1 MAKLAHRTQGWLCHD
16 ECMTASLIVLG
27 SANTDYTVLVERHP
41 LPGETLLGDELV
53 VATGGKGANQALAAA
68 RAGAMPVFLGAVGD
82 DGNGRSMLDALG
94 TGGVDVSSVAVV
106 DDAPTGIALITVS
119 RDGENTIV
127 VAAGANARV
136 NAHEVEAA
144 IRAIAGPGTVLLAQ
158 LEIPLPAVRIAAETI
173 DELGGRT
180 VLNLSPSRAVPD
192 ELLALCDPLIVNES
206 EAHDLTGLPVDSV
219 GDAATVATALLD
231 RCRSVVIT
239 LGGDGAVFASAT
251 ESGHLPAPS
260 VTVVDTTGAGD
271 AFAGAVAAELAEQ
284 GLAGG
289 GDGAASLRT
298 AVERGVAAG
307 AAAVQWLGAQ
317 PPRD

>member
-1 MAKLAHRTQGWLCHD
+1 
-16 ECMTASLIVLG
+16 MTAALIVLG

-41 LPGETLLGDELV
+41 MPGETLLADGLV

-94 TGGVDVSSVAVV
+94 AGGVDVSSVALV

-144 IRAIAGPGTVLLAQ
+144 IRSVAGAGTILLAQ
-158 LEIPLPAVRIAAETI
+158 LEIPLPAVRTAAETLG
-173 DELGGRT
+173 ELGGRF

-192 ELLALCDPLIVNES
+192 ELLALCDPLVVNEA
-206 EAHDLTGLPVDSV
+206 EAHDLTGLAIGTPDE
-219 GDAATVATALLD
+219 AATAAAALLT

-239 LGGDGAVFASAT
+239 LGGDGAVFASADDR
-251 ESGHLPAPS
+251 GHLAAPS

-271 AFAGAVAAELAEQ
+271 AFAGALAAELAE
-284 GLAGG
+284 G
-289 GDGAASLRT
+289 GAAGSLRA
-298 AVERGVAAG
+298 AVKHGVDAG

-317 PPRD
+317 PPRG

>member
-1 MAKLAHRTQGWLCHD
+1 
-16 ECMTASLIVLG
+16 MTASLIVLG

-68 RAGAMPVFLGAVGD
+68 RSGAMPVFLGAVGD
-82 DGNGRSMLDALG
+82 DGNGRQMLDALG
-94 TGGVDVSSVAVV
+94 SGGVDVSSVALV

-136 NAHEVEAA
+136 NSHEVEAA

-158 LEIPLPAVRIAAETI
+158 LEIPLPVVAEAAAII
-173 DELGGRT
+173 DELGGRA
-180 VLNLSPSRAVPD
+180 VLNLSPSREIPD
-192 ELLALCDPLIVNES
+192 ALLALCDPLVVNES
-206 EAHDLTGLPVDSV
+206 EAHDLTGMPVDSV
-219 GDAATVATALLD
+219 DEAAAAAQALLD

-239 LGGDGAVFASAT
+239 LGGDGAVFAAPGA
-251 ESGHLPAPS
+251 SGHLPAPR

-271 AFAGAVAAELAEQ
+271 AFVGALCAELAES
-284 GLAGG
+284 
-289 GDGAASLRT
+289 GASAELRT

>member
-1 MAKLAHRTQGWLCHD
+1 
-16 ECMTASLIVLG
+16 MTASLIVLG

-41 LPGETLLGDELV
+41 QPGETLLGDELV

-68 RAGAMPVFLGAVGD
+68 RSGAMPVFLGAVGD
-82 DGNGRSMLDALG
+82 DGNGRQMLDALG
-94 TGGVDVSSVAVV
+94 SGGVDVSSVAVV

-136 NAHEVEAA
+136 NSHEVEAA
-144 IRAIAGPGTVLLAQ
+144 TRAVAGPGTVLLAQ
-158 LEIPLPAVRIAAETI
+158 LEIPLPVVVEAATI
-173 DELGGRT
+173 IEELGGRT
-180 VLNLSPSRAVPD
+180 VLNLSPSREIPD
-192 ELLALCDPLIVNES
+192 ALLALCDPLVVNES
-206 EAHDLTGLPVDSV
+206 EAHDLTGLTIGSVDEAT
-219 GDAATVATALLD
+219 AAAAALLD

-239 LGGDGAVFASAT
+239 LGGDGAVFAVPGA
-251 ESGHLPAPS
+251 SGHLPAPR

-271 AFAGAVAAELAEQ
+271 AFVGALCAELAES
-284 GLAGG
+284 
-289 GDGAASLRT
+289 GASTELRA

>member
-1 MAKLAHRTQGWLCHD
+1 
-16 ECMTASLIVLG
+16 MTATLIVLG

-41 LPGETLLGDELV
+41 QPGETLLGDELV

-68 RAGAMPVFLGAVGD
+68 RSGAMPVFLGAVGD
-82 DGNGRSMLDALG
+82 DGNGRQMLDALG
-94 TGGVDVSSVAVV
+94 AGGVDVSSVAVV

-144 IRAIAGPGTVLLAQ
+144 IRAVGGARTVLLAQ
-158 LEIPLPAVRIAAETI
+158 LEIPLPVVADAASII

-180 VLNLSPSRAVPD
+180 VLNLSPSREVPD
-192 ELLALCDPLIVNES
+192 ALLSLCDPLVVNES
-206 EAHDLTGLPVDSV
+206 EAHDLSGLPVGSIDE
-219 GDAATVATALLD
+219 AAAAAQALLE

-239 LGGDGAVFASAT
+239 LGGEGAVFASPSA
-251 ESGHLPAPS
+251 SGHVAAPR

-271 AFAGAVAAELAEQ
+271 AFVGALAAELAES
-284 GLAGG
+284 
-289 GDGAASLRT
+289 GASAELRV

>member
-1 MAKLAHRTQGWLCHD
+1 
-16 ECMTASLIVLG
+16 MTASLIVLG

-68 RAGAMPVFLGAVGD
+68 RSGAMPVFLGAVGD
-82 DGNGRSMLDALG
+82 DANGRQMLDALG
-94 TGGVDVSSVAVV
+94 SGGVDVSSVAIV

-144 IRAIAGPGTVLLAQ
+144 LRAVAGVGTVLLAQ
-158 LEIPLPAVRIAAETI
+158 LEIPLAVVTEAAAI
-173 DELGGRT
+173 VDELGGRT
-180 VLNLSPSRAVPD
+180 VLNLSPSREIPD
-192 ELLALCDPLIVNES
+192 ALLALCDPLVVNES

-219 GDAATVATALLD
+219 DEALAATSALLE

-239 LGGDGAVFASAT
+239 LGGDGAVFAAPG
-251 ESGHLPAPS
+251 ESGHVPAPR
-260 VTVVDTTGAGD
+260 VKVVDTTGAGD
-271 AFAGAVAAELAEQ
+271 AFVGALCAELA
-284 GLAGG
+284 
-289 GDGAASLRT
+289 DAADLPT
-298 AVERGVAAG
+298 AVSRGVEAG
-307 AAAVQWLGAQ
+307 SAAVQWLGAQ

>member
-1 MAKLAHRTQGWLCHD
+1 
-16 ECMTASLIVLG
+16 MTASLIVLG

-53 VATGGKGANQALAAA
+53 IATGGKGANQALAAA
-68 RAGAMPVFLGAVGD
+68 RAGAMPVFLAAVGD

-94 TGGVDVSSVAVV
+94 AGGVDVSSVVIV

-119 RDGENTIV
+119 NDGENTIV

-144 IRAIAGPGTVLLAQ
+144 IRAVAGRGTVLLAQ
-158 LEIPLPAVRIAAETI
+158 LEIPLPAVRTAAETL

-180 VLNLSPSRAVPD
+180 VLNLSPSREVPD
-192 ELLALCDPLIVNES
+192 ALLALCDPLIVNEA
-206 EAHDLTGLPVDSV
+206 EAHDLTGLPIGTPDE
-219 GDAATVATALLD
+219 AAAAAIALLD

-239 LGGDGAVFASAT
+239 LGGDGAVFAAPG
-251 ESGHLPAPS
+251 ESGHLPAPR

-271 AFAGAVAAELAEQ
+271 AFAGAVAAELADRD
-284 GLAGG
+284 GNAAG
-289 GDGAASLRT
+289 GDGAGSLRI
-298 AVERGVAAG
+298 AVEPGVAAG

-317 PPRD
+317 PPRS

>member
-1 MAKLAHRTQGWLCHD
+1 
-16 ECMTASLIVLG
+16 MTASLIVLG

-68 RAGAMPVFLGAVGD
+68 RSGAMPVFLGAVGD
-82 DGNGRSMLDALG
+82 DANGRQMLDALG
-94 TGGVDVSSVAVV
+94 SGGVDVSSVAVV

-144 IRAIAGPGTVLLAQ
+144 IRAVAGEGTVLLTQ
-158 LEIPLPAVRIAAETI
+158 LEIPLPVVVEAASII

-180 VLNLSPSRAVPD
+180 VLNLSPSREIPD
-192 ELLALCDPLIVNES
+192 ALLALCDPLVVNEA
-206 EAHDLTGLPVDSV
+206 EAHDLTGLSV
-219 GDAATVATALLD
+219 ASADEAAAAAAALLE

-239 LGGDGAVFASAT
+239 LGGDGAVFADPSA
-251 ESGHLPAPS
+251 SAHLPAPRVS
-260 VTVVDTTGAGD
+260 VVDTTGAGD
-271 AFAGAVAAELAEQ
+271 AFVGALCAELAEQ
-284 GLAGG
+284 GSAG
-289 GDGAASLRT
+289 LRS

-307 AAAVQWLGAQ
+307 TAAVQWLGAQ

>member
-1 MAKLAHRTQGWLCHD
+1 MV
-16 ECMTASLIVLG
+16 ASLIVLG
-27 SANTDYTVLVERHP
+27 SANTDYTVLVDRHP
-41 LPGETLLGDELV
+41 LPGETLLGHELV

-68 RAGAMPVFLGAVGD
+68 RSGAMPVFLGAVGD
-82 DGNGRSMLDALG
+82 DANGRQMLDALG
-94 TGGVDVSSVAVV
+94 SGGVDVSSVAVV

-127 VAAGANARV
+127 VAAGANGRV

-144 IRAIAGPGTVLLAQ
+144 LRTLAGPGTVLLAQ
-158 LEIPLPAVRIAAETI
+158 LEIPLAVVVEAAAII

-180 VLNLSPSRAVPD
+180 VLNLSPSREIPD
-192 ELLALCDPLIVNES
+192 ALLALCDPLVVNEA
-206 EAHDLTGLPVDSV
+206 EAHDLSGLTVDSV
-219 GDAATVATALLD
+219 ETATAVASALLE

-239 LGGDGAVFASAT
+239 LGGDGAVFASPT
-251 ESGHLPAPS
+251 ETGHLPAPR

-271 AFAGAVAAELAEQ
+271 AFVGALAAELTEAATSGAE
-284 GLAGG
+284 G
-289 GDGAASLRT
+289 GDGAAVLHT

>member
-1 MAKLAHRTQGWLCHD
+1 
-16 ECMTASLIVLG
+16 MTASLIVLG

-41 LPGETLLGDELV
+41 QPGETLLGDELV

-68 RAGAMPVFLGAVGD
+68 RSGAMPVFLGAVGD
-82 DGNGRSMLDALG
+82 DGNGRQMLDALG
-94 TGGVDVSSVAVV
+94 SGGVDVSSVAVV

-144 IRAIAGPGTVLLAQ
+144 IRAVAGPGTVLLAQ
-158 LEIPLPAVRIAAETI
+158 LEIPLPVVVEAAAII

-180 VLNLSPSRAVPD
+180 VLNLSPSREIPD
-192 ELLALCDPLIVNES
+192 ALLAHCDPLVVNES
-206 EAHDLTGLPVDSV
+206 EAHDLTGMMVGSVDE
-219 GDAATVATALLD
+219 AAAAAQALLD
-231 RCRSVVIT
+231 RCRSAVIT
-239 LGGDGAVFASAT
+239 LGGDGAVFAAPGV
-251 ESGHLPAPS
+251 SGHLPAPR

-271 AFAGAVAAELAEQ
+271 AFVGALCAELAES
-284 GLAGG
+284 GSKAE
-289 GDGAASLRT
+289 LRT
-298 AVERGVAAG
+298 AVDRGVAAG

>member
-1 MAKLAHRTQGWLCHD
+1 
-16 ECMTASLIVLG
+16 MTASLIVLG

-53 VATGGKGANQALAAA
+53 IATGGKGANQALAAA
-68 RAGAMPVFLGAVGD
+68 RAGAMPVFLGAVGN

-94 TGGVDVSSVAVV
+94 TGGVDVSSVTVV
-106 DDAPTGIALITVS
+106 GDAPTGIALITVS

-144 IRAIAGPGTVLLAQ
+144 IRAIAGRGTVLLAQ
-158 LEIPLPAVRIAAETI
+158 LEIPLAAVRIAAETI
-173 DELGGRT
+173 DELSGRT
-180 VLNLSPSRAVPD
+180 VLNLSPSCAVPN
-192 ELLALCDPLIVNES
+192 ELLALCDPLIVNEA
-206 EAHDLTGLPVDSV
+206 EAHDLTGLTVDSV
-219 GDAATVATALLD
+219 DGAAAAAAALLD
-231 RCRSVVIT
+231 RCLSVIIT
-239 LGGDGAVFASAT
+239 LGGEGAVFASAA
-251 ESGHLPAPS
+251 ESGHLPAPD

-284 GLAGG
+284 GIAAGG
-289 GDGAASLRT
+289 GGAVSLRT

-317 PPRD
+317 PPRA

>member
-1 MAKLAHRTQGWLCHD
+1 MARVARGTLCHD
-16 ECMTASLIVLG
+16 EVMTASLIVLG

-41 LPGETLLGDELV
+41 LPGETLMGGELV
-53 VATGGKGANQALAAA
+53 IATGGKGANQALAAA
-68 RAGAMPVFLGAVGD
+68 RAGAMPVFLGSVGD
-82 DGNGRSMLDALG
+82 DGNGRAMLDALG
-94 TGGVDVSSVAVV
+94 SGGVDVSSVSVV

-136 NAHEVEAA
+136 NAHEVEAG
-144 IRAIAGPGTVLLAQ
+144 IRAVAGAVTVLLAQ
-158 LEIPLPAVRIAAETI
+158 LEIPLPAVRTAAETI

-180 VLNLSPSRAVPD
+180 VLNLSPSREVPD
-192 ELLALCDPLIVNES
+192 ALLALCDPLIVNEA
-206 EAHDLTGLPVDSV
+206 EAHDLTGLTISTPDEAAAA
-219 GDAATVATALLD
+219 AATLLD

-239 LGGDGAVFASAT
+239 LGGDGAVFAAPGA
-251 ESGHLPAPS
+251 SGHRAAPR

-271 AFAGAVAAELAEQ
+271 AFAGALAAELAD
-284 GLAGG
+284 G
-289 GDGAASLRT
+289 GDLAA

>member
-1 MAKLAHRTQGWLCHD
+1 MV
-16 ECMTASLIVLG
+16 ASLIVLG

-68 RAGAMPVFLGAVGD
+68 RSGAMPVFLGAVGND
-82 DGNGRSMLDALG
+82 ANGRQMLDALG
-94 TGGVDVSSVAVV
+94 SGGVDVSSVAVV

-136 NAHEVEAA
+136 NAHEVEAVL
-144 IRAIAGPGTVLLAQ
+144 RAIAGPGTVLLAQ
-158 LEIPLPAVRIAAETI
+158 LEVPLTVVVEAAAIME
-173 DELGGRT
+173 EVGGRT
-180 VLNLSPSRAVPD
+180 VLNLSPSREIPD
-192 ELLALCDPLIVNES
+192 ALLGLCDPLVVNET
-206 EAHDLTGLPVDSV
+206 EAHDLTGLTVDSV
-219 GDAATVATALLD
+219 DDATAAATALLE

-239 LGGDGAVFASAT
+239 LGGDGAVFAAPGA
-251 ESGHLPAPS
+251 SGHLPAPR

-271 AFAGAVAAELAEQ
+271 AFVGALCAELA
-284 GLAGG
+284 
-289 GDGAASLRT
+289 DGADLRAAAS
-298 AVERGVAAG
+298 RGVDAG

-317 PPRD
+317 PPRA

>member
-1 MAKLAHRTQGWLCHD
+1 
-16 ECMTASLIVLG
+16 MTASLIVLG

-68 RAGAMPVFLGAVGD
+68 RSGAMPVFLGAVGD
-82 DGNGRSMLDALG
+82 DGNGRQMLDALG
-94 TGGVDVSSVAVV
+94 SGGVDVSSVAVV

-136 NAHEVEAA
+136 NSHEVEAA

-158 LEIPLPAVRIAAETI
+158 LEIPLPVVAEAAAII
-173 DELGGRT
+173 DELGGRA
-180 VLNLSPSRAVPD
+180 VLNLSPSREIPD
-192 ELLALCDPLIVNES
+192 ALLALCDPLVVNES
-206 EAHDLTGLPVDSV
+206 EAHDLTGMPVDSV
-219 GDAATVATALLD
+219 DEAAAAAQALLD

-239 LGGDGAVFASAT
+239 LGGDGAVFATPGA
-251 ESGHLPAPS
+251 SGHLPAPR

-271 AFAGAVAAELAEQ
+271 AFVGALCAELAES
-284 GLAGG
+284 
-289 GDGAASLRT
+289 GASAELRT

>member
-1 MAKLAHRTQGWLCHD
+1 
-16 ECMTASLIVLG
+16 
-27 SANTDYTVLVERHP
+27 
-41 LPGETLLGDELV
+41 
-53 VATGGKGANQALAAA
+53 
-68 RAGAMPVFLGAVGD
+68 MPVFLGAVGD
-82 DGNGRSMLDALG
+82 DGNGRQLLDALG
-94 TGGVDVSSVAVV
+94 SGGVDVSSVAVV

-144 IRAIAGPGTVLLAQ
+144 IRAVAGAGTVLLAQ
-158 LEIPLPAVRIAAETI
+158 LEIPLPVVVEAAEII

-180 VLNLSPSRAVPD
+180 VLNLSPSREIPD
-192 ELLALCDPLIVNES
+192 ALLALCDPLVVNEA
-206 EAHDLTGLPVDSV
+206 EAHDLTGLTVDSV
-219 GDAATVATALLD
+219 DEAAVAAQALLD

-239 LGGDGAVFASAT
+239 LGGDGAVFASSSEA
-251 ESGHLPAPS
+251 GHRPAPK

-271 AFAGAVAAELAEQ
+271 AFVGALCAELAES
-284 GLAGG
+284 
-289 GDGAASLRT
+289 GAATPLRT
-298 AVERGVAAG
+298 AVEHGVAAG

>member
-1 MAKLAHRTQGWLCHD
+1 MV
-16 ECMTASLIVLG
+16 ASLIVLG
-27 SANTDYTVLVERHP
+27 SANTDYTVLVDRHP

-68 RAGAMPVFLGAVGD
+68 RSGAMPVFLGAVGA
-82 DGNGRSMLDALG
+82 DGNGRQLLDALG
-94 TGGVDVSSVAVV
+94 SGGVDVSSVAVV

-127 VAAGANARV
+127 VAAGANGRV
-136 NAHEVEAA
+136 NAHEVEAG
-144 IRAIAGPGTVLLAQ
+144 IRAVGGAGTVLLAQ
-158 LEIPLPAVRIAAETI
+158 LEIPLAAVRVGAETI
-173 DELGGRT
+173 AELGGRT

-192 ELLALCDPLIVNES
+192 ELLALCDPLVVNES
-206 EAHDLTGLPVDSV
+206 EAHDLTDLPVGSIDEAH
-219 GDAATVATALLD
+219 AAAAALRE

-239 LGGDGAVFASAT
+239 LGGDGAVWADQTDA
-251 ESGHLPAPS
+251 GHHAAPS

-271 AFAGAVAAELAEQ
+271 AFAGALAAALADGE
-284 GLAGG
+284 GL
-289 GDGAASLRT
+289 DT

>member
-1 MAKLAHRTQGWLCHD
+1 
-16 ECMTASLIVLG
+16 MTASLIVLG

-68 RAGAMPVFLGAVGD
+68 RSGAMPVFLGSVGD
-82 DGNGRSMLDALG
+82 DGNGRQMLDALG
-94 TGGVDVSSVAVV
+94 AGGVDVSSVVV
-106 DDAPTGIALITVS
+106 VGDAPTGIALITVS

-144 IRAIAGPGTVLLAQ
+144 IRAIAGGGTVLLAQ
-158 LEIPLPAVRIAAETI
+158 LETPLPAVRTAAQTI

-192 ELLALCDPLIVNES
+192 ELLALCDPLIVNEA
-206 EAHDLTGLPVDSV
+206 EAHDLTGLTIGTPDE
-219 GDAATVATALLD
+219 AAVAAAALLD
-231 RCRSVVIT
+231 RCRSVIIT
-239 LGGDGAVFASAT
+239 LGGEGAVFASPT
-251 ESGHLPAPS
+251 DSGHLPAPS

-284 GLAGG
+284 GTAAGG
-289 GDGAASLRT
+289 ADAGSLRT
-298 AVERGVAAG
+298 AAERGVAAG

-317 PPRD
+317 PPRG

>member
-1 MAKLAHRTQGWLCHD
+1 
-16 ECMTASLIVLG
+16 MTASLIVLG

-53 VATGGKGANQALAAA
+53 IATGGKGANQALAAA
-68 RAGAMPVFLGAVGD
+68 RSGAMPVFLGAVGD
-82 DGNGRSMLDALG
+82 DGNGRQMLDALG
-94 TGGVDVSSVAVV
+94 SGGVDVSHVAVV

-119 RDGENTIV
+119 REGENTIV

-136 NAHEVEAA
+136 NSHEVEAA
-144 IRAIAGPGTVLLAQ
+144 LRGIAGPGTVLLAQ
-158 LEIPLPAVRIAAETI
+158 LEIPLAVVREAAAI
-173 DELGGRT
+173 MDELGGRT
-180 VLNLSPSRAVPD
+180 VLNLSPSREIPD
-192 ELLALCDPLIVNES
+192 ALLALCDPLVVNES
-206 EAHDLTGLPVDSV
+206 EAHDLTGLPVSTPDE
-219 GDAATVATALLD
+219 AAAAAQTLLD

-239 LGGDGAVFASAT
+239 LGGDGAVFAAPGA
-251 ESGHLPAPS
+251 SGYLPATR

-271 AFAGAVAAELAEQ
+271 AFVGALCAELAES
-284 GLAGG
+284 GAG
-289 GDGAASLRT
+289 AELRT

>member
-1 MAKLAHRTQGWLCHD
+1 
-16 ECMTASLIVLG
+16 MTASLIVLG

-41 LPGETLLGDELV
+41 QPGETLLGDELV
-53 VATGGKGANQALAAA
+53 IATGGKGANQALAAA

-82 DGNGRSMLDALG
+82 DGNGRQMLDALG
-94 TGGVDVSSVAVV
+94 AGGVDVSSVAVV
-106 DDAPTGIALITVS
+106 DDAPTGIALITVA

-144 IRAIAGPGTVLLAQ
+144 IRAIAGRGTVLLAQ

-206 EAHDLTGLPVDSV
+206 EAHDLTGLTAGTP
-219 GDAATVATALLD
+219 DAAAVAAAALLG
-231 RCRSVVIT
+231 RCRSVIIT
-239 LGGDGAVFASAT
+239 LGGDGAVFASAAD
-251 ESGHLPAPS
+251 SGHLPAPS

-284 GLAGG
+284 SVAAGG
-289 GDGAASLRT
+289 ADAGSLRT

-317 PPRD
+317 PPRA

>member
-1 MAKLAHRTQGWLCHD
+1 
-16 ECMTASLIVLG
+16 MTASLIVLG
-27 SANTDYTVLVERHP
+27 SASTDYTVLVDRHP

-68 RAGAMPVFLGAVGD
+68 RSGAMPVFLGAVGD
-82 DGNGRSMLDALG
+82 DDGGRSMLDALG
-94 TGGVDVSSVAVV
+94 AGGVDVSSVAVV

-144 IRAIAGPGTVLLAQ
+144 IRAIGGPTTVLLAQ
-158 LEIPLPAVRIAAETI
+158 LEIPLAAVVEAASIIEQ
-173 DELGGRT
+173 LGGRT
-180 VLNLSPSRAVPD
+180 VLNLSPSRQIPD
-192 ELLALCDPLIVNES
+192 ALLALCDPLVVNEA
-206 EAHDLTGLPVDSV
+206 EAHDLTGLAVDSV
-219 GDAATVATALLD
+219 DGAVAAAAALLD
-231 RCRSVVIT
+231 RCRSVIIT
-239 LGGDGAVFASAT
+239 LGGEGAVFASPV
-251 ESGHLPAPS
+251 ESGHLPAPT

-284 GLAGG
+284 GVAAGG
-289 GDGAASLRT
+289 HGAGSLRT
-298 AVERGVAAG
+298 AVGRGIAAG

-317 PPRD
+317 PPRQ